1 MSEKPTAHNAERL
14 VLSCLM
20 RGGQAVRTGIRKMME
35 PRMFDR
41 YRETAE
47 AAWEL
52 SEDVRPD
59 PDSVKGKM
67 EGSTDQVDKI
77 TEVSPTPK
85 TWKDHAPDVMQSWSE
100 RDDLSLSEKIRKSAL
115 GKSGKTFDY
124 SDHDWMDTKALI
136 EEHIDKQTRALD
148 SAEDTDLRSTV
159 QSVLTELEEAQAQGT
174 TGIPTGFP
182 SLDSIT
188 DGWQDAE
195 VTVIAGRPSM
205 GKTSFALSQA
215 IQASVDGDLNSRI
228 HSLEMSRQK
237 LVKRMIAQQSKVNV
251 RDRPISDDGWQ
262 RITRSAGKVSEA
274 TLTIDDQ
281 PTITPRQVRT
291 RCRQQIHKEG
301 LDVLIIDYLQ
311 LLRPPRDANYSNRNK
326 EVGSIARS
334 LKMIAKDLDI
344 PVLALAQLNRKVEN
358 RNPPRPQMA
367 DLRDS
372 GEIEEHADN
381 ILFLYRP
388 EVYGITTD
396 PQGNDTTGMGEIVVS
411 KQRNGPDG
419 RVRAAWVE
427 KCAAWEPLEKRQTE
441 SPVGGDGLAPR
452 QDAGF

>member
-1 MSEKPTAHNAERL
+1 
-14 VLSCLM
+14 
-20 RGGQAVRTGIRKMME
+20 
-35 PRMFDR
+35 
-41 YRETAE
+41 
-47 AAWEL
+47 
-52 SEDVRPD
+52 
-59 PDSVKGKM
+59 
-67 EGSTDQVDKI
+67 
-77 TEVSPTPK
+77 
-85 TWKDHAPDVMQSWSE
+85 
-100 RDDLSLSEKIRKSAL
+100 
-115 GKSGKTFDY
+115 
-124 SDHDWMDTKALI
+124 
-136 EEHIDKQTRALD
+136 
-148 SAEDTDLRSTV
+148 
-159 QSVLTELEEAQAQGT
+159 
-174 TGIPTGFP
+174 
-182 SLDSIT
+182 
-188 DGWQDAE
+188 
-195 VTVIAGRPSM
+195 
-205 GKTSFALSQA
+205 
-215 IQASVDGDLNSRI
+215 
-228 HSLEMSRQK
+228 
-237 LVKRMIAQQSKVNV
+237 VKRMIAQRAKVNV
-251 RDRPISDDGWQ
+251 RDRPMSDHDWQSISLA
-262 RITRSAGKVSEA
+262 AGKVSDA
-274 TLTIDDQ
+274 SLTIDDQ

-291 RCRQQIHKEG
+291 RCRQQIHEEG

-334 LKMIAKDLDI
+334 LKMIAKDLNI

-396 PQGNDTTGMGEIVVS
+396 PKGNDTTGMGEIVVS

-452 QDAGF
+452 QDADF